1 MHFSHSHLHRQIY
14 AISSQTDRPRKTFF
28 MAMSLS
34 SPLTGFHVIPNESML
49 TKPHAGI
56 LNTPETSQMT
66 LYTQA

>member
-34 SPLTGFHVIPNESML
+34 SPLTGFHVIPIESIL

-56 LNTPETSQMT
+56 
-66 LYTQA
+66 